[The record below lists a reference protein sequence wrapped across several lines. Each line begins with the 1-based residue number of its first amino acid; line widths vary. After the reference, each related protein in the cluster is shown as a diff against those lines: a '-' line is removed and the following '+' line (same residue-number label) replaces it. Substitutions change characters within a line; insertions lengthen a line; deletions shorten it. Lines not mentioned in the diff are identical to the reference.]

1 MKTHRPWQPRM
12 RSGSLFNPF
21 VPPTEASF
29 DSDHIDIPE
38 EEETELNAA
47 PETAAAP
54 DPDSPEA
61 TAASSQDSQDK

>member
-29 DSDHIDIPE
+29 DSDHIEIPE
-38 EEETELNAA
+38 EEEEEPNVA
-47 PETAAAP
+47 PEAAAAP
-54 DPDSPEA
+54 N
-61 TAASSQDSQDK
+61 QDSQDKQ